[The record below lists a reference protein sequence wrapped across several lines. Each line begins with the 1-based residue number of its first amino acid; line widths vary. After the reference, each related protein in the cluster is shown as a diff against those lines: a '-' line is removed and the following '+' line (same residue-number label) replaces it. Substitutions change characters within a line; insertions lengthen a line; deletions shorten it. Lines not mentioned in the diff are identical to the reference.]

1 MDEQTQAYIDA
12 CIAELREYVD
22 CKLEELQNATL
33 TNFQEALTIVPQIV
47 MDTVRGPVP
56 IKYEV
61 RDESANEDNV
71 QTNE

>member
-1 MDEQTQAYIDA
+1 MNDEMQAYVDA
-12 CIAELREYVD
+12 RIAELREYVD

-47 MDTVRGPVP
+47 MDTLRGPAP
-56 IKYEV
+56 IEYEV
-61 RDESANEDNV
+61 KDDPTDENNV